1 MHGRNAGG
9 LGPACLLRAMMHY
22 CDYIL
27 TQLPKQTK
35 HFQGVCYGTVL
46 ETGRLF
52 NGIGHNREGGPRIW
66 MSTAASLSCFLNL
79 LTTVDG
85 IQLCF
90 PPTTPRPHWG
100 AWRGG
105 GGVWFSPT
113 TGCHHRHSETDE
125 GAYILRYKSQSHT
138 AFKYPTFKSK
148 PNLFLHIS
156 RSNPHI
162 GLLYLICAKFSTITT
177 I

>member
-105 GGVWFSPT
+105 GGSGFPQPRGATIGTLKQTRVLTSYDISHNPT
-113 TGCHHRHSETDE
+113 QLSNTQHLSLNQISF
-125 GAYILRYKSQSHT
+125 YI
-138 AFKYPTFKSK
+138 
-148 PNLFLHIS
+148 
-156 RSNPHI
+156 
-162 GLLYLICAKFSTITT
+162 
-177 I
+177 